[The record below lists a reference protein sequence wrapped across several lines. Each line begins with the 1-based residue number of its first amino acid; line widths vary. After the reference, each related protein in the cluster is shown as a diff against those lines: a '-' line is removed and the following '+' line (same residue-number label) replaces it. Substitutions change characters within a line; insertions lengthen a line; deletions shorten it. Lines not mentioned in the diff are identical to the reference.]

1 MKNHTSQICKSAVT
15 MAFAAIVLVSP
26 MAQAKSYAAHN
37 AEITRLAEA
46 NQAGQLTIGRGDAI
60 SIIAQRYAT
69 ANGVPFEVSLKGL
82 IAANPDAFEDAQH
95 NLKVGATLIVP
106 LKADIAKASAGEAIT
121 APAAA
126 APTAPVA
133 PDAKSTAN
141 LSVAVTPAAPPV
153 ISEQSATP
161 SVPVKTESTTPA
173 TASQM
178 TVEPWAWCL
187 LAILALMGLIGWM
200 RKNKPNPDD
209 ASDDIERH
217 SNGAPKVILGARVVL
232 PEETSTN
239 VDLNGV
245 VNPVVHVAPESL
257 TVEQQEDV
265 PEARQVAPIDEDDL
279 PDLDEKDDAPLS
291 TPMLDAR
298 FNKALGG
305 LSAESLDLT
314 LLDRAPAQPVI
325 EPVATGDHVV
335 TQSSEPISETAN
347 LIVSKDVSGP
357 AKTNFFNYN
366 FKTQQQQW
374 RELGLNVSVMVAS
387 VAKAKAEAA
396 QAVQVPEE
404 VLEVETA
411 ATPTLD
417 MNVPQFLNQFSHN
430 LPEPTFTSV
439 DYEDLLDR
447 TRLQAWL
454 NTHTVDQ
461 ILLFA
466 QDAHDAR
473 YDDVAQLMLNDVLL
487 RGNAEQCAAV
497 LNLRYL
503 WSYPQG
509 VY

>member
-15 MAFAAIVLVSP
+15 MAFATIVLITP

-37 AEITRLAEA
+37 AEITRLAET

-69 ANGVPFEVSLKGL
+69 ANGVPFEVSLIGL
-82 IAANPDAFEDAQH
+82 IASNPDAFEDAQH

-106 LKADIAKASAGEAIT
+106 LKDDIAKAAAGEAST

-133 PDAKSTAN
+133 PDAKSTADV
-141 LSVAVTPAAPPV
+141 SVAVAPAASPV
-153 ISEQSATP
+153 VVEPSAKP
-161 SVPVKTESTTPA
+161 SPAKTESTSA
-173 TASQM
+173 TGSQM
-178 TVEPWAWCL
+178 MVEPWAWCL
-187 LAILALMGLIGWM
+187 LAIFALMGLIGWM
-200 RKNKPNPDD
+200 RKNKRNPDD
-209 ASDDIERH
+209 ATDDIERH

-232 PEETSTN
+232 PEETSTK
-239 VDLNGV
+239 VDFNDV
-245 VNPVVHVAPESL
+245 VNPVVHVVPESL
-257 TVEQQEDV
+257 TVAQQEDV
-265 PEARQVAPIDEDDL
+265 SEPIQVASIDEDDL
-279 PDLDEKDDAPLS
+279 PDLDEEDDARLS

-314 LLDRAPAQPVI
+314 LLDRASAQPVI
-325 EPVATGDHVV
+325 ETVATGYHFV

-374 RELGLNVSVMVAS
+374 RDLGLNVSVMAAS

>member
-15 MAFAAIVLVSP
+15 MAFATIVLITP
-26 MAQAKSYAAHN
+26 MARAKSYAAHN

-69 ANGVPFEVSLKGL
+69 ANGVPVEVSLKGL

-106 LKADIAKASAGEAIT
+106 LKADIAKAAAGEAIT
-121 APAAA
+121 APVAVD
-126 APTAPVA
+126 PTVA
-133 PDAKSTAN
+133 VSDAKSTADVP
-141 LSVAVTPAAPPV
+141 VAVAPAASPV
-153 ISEQSATP
+153 VVEPSAKP
-161 SVPVKTESTTPA
+161 SPAKTESTSA

-178 TVEPWAWCL
+178 MVEPWAWCL

-200 RKNKPNPDD
+200 RKNKRNSDD
-209 ASDDIERH
+209 SADDIERH
-217 SNGAPKVILGARVVL
+217 PNGAPKVILGARVVL
-232 PEETSTN
+232 PDEAAPK
-239 VDLNGV
+239 VDLNEV
-245 VNPVVHVAPESL
+245 ANPVVNVPPESL
-257 TVEQQEDV
+257 TVAQQDDA
-265 PEARQVAPIDEDDL
+265 PEAIQVAPIDEDDL
-279 PDLDEKDDAPLS
+279 PDLDEEDDARLS

-314 LLDRAPAQPVI
+314 LLDRASAQPVI

-335 TQSSEPISETAN
+335 TQNSEPVSETAN

-374 RELGLNVSVMVAS
+374 RDLGLNVSVMAAS

-396 QAVQVPEE
+396 QSVQVPEE

-454 NTHTVDQ
+454 NIHTVDQ

>member
-15 MAFAAIVLVSP
+15 MAFATIVLITP

-69 ANGVPFEVSLKGL
+69 ANGVPFEVALKGL

-106 LKADIAKASAGEAIT
+106 LKADIAKAAAGEAIT
-121 APAAA
+121 APAVVD
-126 APTAPVA
+126 PVA
-133 PDAKSTAN
+133 PIAPDTKSTTDVP
-141 LSVAVTPAAPPV
+141 VAATPAAPPV
-153 ISEQSATP
+153 IGEPSATP
-161 SVPVKTESTTPA
+161 SAPAKTQSTPA

-232 PEETSTN
+232 PEETSTK

-265 PEARQVAPIDEDDL
+265 PEARQVVPIDEDDL

-325 EPVATGDHVV
+325 EPVVTGDHVV

-374 RELGLNVSVMVAS
+374 RDLGLNVSVMVAS